1 MKRILFIIMM
11 AMACVSMSAQNASS
25 STKFTSLFE
34 KFEDAKNVESV
45 YISKAMFDLIGS
57 CIGSKLVGV
66 KSMEDFLIR
75 DKLSKIDHLY
85 ILSSKDTKMAA
96 GLADIFSSYYKEGKF
111 EELMRMKDNGQKT
124 TIYMQQMKN
133 KMSEFGLFST
143 GDGETRIISIVG
155 TLTINDIKDVVGK
168 DAKGRAGGK

>member
-1 MKRILFIIMM
+1 
-11 AMACVSMSAQNASS
+11 
-25 STKFTSLFE
+25 
-34 KFEDAKNVESV
+34 
-45 YISKAMFDLIGS
+45 
-57 CIGSKLVGV
+57 
-66 KSMEDFLIR
+66 
-75 DKLSKIDHLY
+75 
-85 ILSSKDTKMAA
+85 
-96 GLADIFSSYYKEGKF
+96 
-111 EELMRMKDNGQKT
+111 MRMKDNGQKT

>member
-1 MKRILFIIMM
+1 MKRILFIMMM
-11 AMACVSMSAQNASS
+11 AVACVSMSAQE
-25 STKFTSLFE
+25 TLFE

-57 CIGSKLVGV
+57 GLGSKLVGV

-75 DKLSKIDHLY
+75 DKLSKIDHLH
-85 ILSSKDTKMAA
+85 ILSSKDAKMANI
-96 GLADIFSSYYKEGKF
+96 LAEVFTDYYKEGKF

-168 DAKGRAGGK
+168 DAKGRAGGQ